1 MSYHRTTRGQFALGA
16 GFGTNKLQPN
26 VTPGIQ
32 SLAPAP
38 FVPDTPPSTS
48 FLRTSGGLLV
58 GFVGLLAYLGMR
70 KEK

>member
-32 SLAPAP
+32 SLAPTP
-38 FVPDTPPSTS
+38 FVPDAPPSRG
-48 FLRTSGGLLV
+48 FMRGGAGLV
-58 GFVGLLAYLGMR
+58 IVGLGLLAYLGMR
-70 KEK
+70 KKK